1 MIQLENLCRHFEVG
15 NQLVRALDEV
25 TLGINKKEYLAKQH
39 YNNLPLMRLIKKSID
54 PNNIMN
60 PGKIIDLN

>member
-25 TLGINKKEYLAKQH
+25 TLGINKKEYLSKQH
-39 YNNLPLMRLIKKSID
+39 HDNLPLMRLIKKSID
-54 PNNIMN
+54 PKNIMN
-60 PGKIIDLN
+60 PGKIFDLN